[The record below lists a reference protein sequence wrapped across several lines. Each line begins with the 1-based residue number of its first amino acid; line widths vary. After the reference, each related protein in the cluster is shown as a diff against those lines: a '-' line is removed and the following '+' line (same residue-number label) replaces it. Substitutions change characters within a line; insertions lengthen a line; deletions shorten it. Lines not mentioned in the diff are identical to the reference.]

1 MQLFAVAVVMQSRM
15 CGGFAQKYEAVG
27 RNTIRAQGCVIM
39 DLQINE
45 ERIQINLLDTL
56 FFLEVV

>member
-1 MQLFAVAVVMQSRM
+1 
-15 CGGFAQKYEAVG
+15 
-27 RNTIRAQGCVIM
+27 M

-56 FFLEVV
+56 FFFRSCITRGISRLAKPEKPQHTERM